1 MFQSIKR
8 IIPQSLQA
16 SGIESQ
22 VSASFVTTEAKK
34 TLERLWGEERASY
47 IEPVSFA
54 SGVLTIQISSPSAAQ
69 MLRMIETP
77 WMNEINRAI
86 GSRKVTKIQVKNR

>member
-34 TLERLWGEERASY
+34 ILERLWGIERAAY
-47 IEPVSFA
+47 VEPISFA
-54 SGVLTIQISSPSAAQ
+54 SGILAIHISSPSAAQ
-69 MLRMIETP
+69 MFRTIETP
-77 WMNEINRAI
+77 WINEINRVI
-86 GSRKVTKIQVKNR
+86 GSRKVMKIQIRT